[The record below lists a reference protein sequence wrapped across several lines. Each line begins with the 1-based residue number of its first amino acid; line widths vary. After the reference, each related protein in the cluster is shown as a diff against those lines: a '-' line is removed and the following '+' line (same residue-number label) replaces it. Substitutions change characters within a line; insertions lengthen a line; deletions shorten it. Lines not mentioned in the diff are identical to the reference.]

1 MCVTVLRR
9 THGEICMHNV
19 GAVDGYL
26 LLADISGYTA
36 FLTGTELEHS
46 HAIVTE
52 LTRLIRSTL
61 VPPMHFVKLEG
72 DAVFCFATAEAFP
85 DGEQLVELVE
95 SCYFDFSCRLLD
107 MTRSTTCRCDACQEI
122 GGLDLKFV
130 VHYGTYIVDRD
141 EDDGRIDLAGPDVI
155 LAHRLLKN
163 TVIEAGGP
171 EVYAFFSDPCLALSS
186 AGSSLA
192 AHSESY
198 DSFGEVTGVVQD
210 LAAIAK
216 RRRESQRIRVSP
228 EEADLDVSYVID
240 APPSVVWQYWVQ
252 PEKRARWSLS
262 ANETSVV
269 FSPNDEGRR
278 ASGAS
283 SHCAHAVGGDAL
295 REYLD
300 WRPYEYFTCRMTP
313 LPHEL
318 VLYTPWLETC
328 SFTSVGEN
336 RTEWRWTVRCIDR
349 SADVLAGFEMI
360 AATVRERASQ
370 PEFGEAMRA
379 AIAEDAASFGLD
391 EPTD

>member
-1 MCVTVLRR
+1 MDD
-9 THGEICMHNV
+9 V
-19 GAVDGYL
+19 GTVDGYL

-61 VPPMHFVKLEG
+61 VPPMRFVKLEG
-72 DAVFCFATAEAFP
+72 DAVFCFASSDAFP
-85 DGEQLVELVE
+85 DAEQLVELVE

-130 VHYGTYIVDRD
+130 VHYGTFIVDRD
-141 EDDGRIDLAGPDVI
+141 EDDGRLDLAGPDVI

-163 TVIEAGGP
+163 TIIEAGGP
-171 EVYAFFSDPCLALSS
+171 EAYAFISDPCLARSS
-186 AGSSLA
+186 AEFSLP

-210 LAAIAK
+210 LAAVAD
-216 RRRESQRIRVSP
+216 RRRESQRVRVTR
-228 EEADLDVSYVID
+228 EEADVDVSYTID
-240 APPSVVWQYWVQ
+240 APASVVWQYWVQ

-262 ANETSVV
+262 VNETSVV
-269 FSPNDEGRR
+269 FSPNDDGRR
-278 ASGAS
+278 ATGGS

-318 VLYTPWLETC
+318 VLYTPWIETC
-328 SFTSVGEN
+328 TFRSVGEN

-349 SADVLAGFEMI
+349 SADVLTSFETLAAG
-360 AATVRERASQ
+360 VRESAAQ
-370 PEFGEAMRA
+370 PEFGDAFRA
-379 AIAEDAASFGLD
+379 VIAEDASSFGLY